1 MRSWSDTAHL
11 VRERVLAQSGMP
23 FGIKIQAAERGKRIA
38 TEQKKKKKVRKKLS
52 SALRLGAVEN
62 RSRSGW
68 AGGAMAS
75 CLSYPVYI

>member
-1 MRSWSDTAHL
+1 
-11 VRERVLAQSGMP
+11 MP

-38 TEQKKKKKVRKKLS
+38 TEQKKKQKKVRKKLS
-52 SALRLGAVEN
+52 NALRLGAVEN